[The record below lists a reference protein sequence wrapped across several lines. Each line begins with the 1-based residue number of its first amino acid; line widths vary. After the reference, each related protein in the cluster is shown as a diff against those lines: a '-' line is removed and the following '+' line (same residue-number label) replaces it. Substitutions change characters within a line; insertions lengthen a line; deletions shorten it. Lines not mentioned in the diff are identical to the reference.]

1 MKLTEKQKRFLR
13 ARAHNLKPTVIVG
26 AAGLT
31 EPVLKEI
38 DLSLAHHELL
48 KVRVNAADRDERQ
61 AHIARMCGELN
72 AALIQSIGHIA
83 VLYRPAERPAL
94 QLPT

>member
-1 MKLTEKQKRFLR
+1 MKLTEKRKRFLR
-13 ARAHNLKPTVIVG
+13 ARAHDLKPVVIVG

-48 KVRVNAADRDERQ
+48 KVRVNAADRDERGGL
-61 AHIARMCGELN
+61 ITRMCRELD
-72 AALIQSIGHIA
+72 AALVQSIGHVA
-83 VLYRPAERPAL
+83 VLYRPAEQPKL
-94 QLPT
+94 HPPT